1 MRIRFTKMQGLGND
15 FVMLNGI
22 HQKIL
27 LTPEQRRFLADR
39 HFGVGCDS
47 ILLVETPKSP
57 GVDFNYRIFNADGTE
72 VEQCGNGAR
81 CLARFVQDQ
90 GLTDKNHLRV
100 ETLTHILSLQM
111 LDDGRVTVAMG
122 IPEFEV
128 QRIPLVMQQTAAYY
142 DIAIDTQLLR
152 IGAVSMGNPHCSLV
166 VDNVDATNVPQLGSR
181 IQASGYFP
189 RGVNVGFMQVIDR
202 RHIRLRVYER
212 GIGETLACGSGACA
226 AVVIGIQQGVL
237 DHHVVV
243 ELQGGTLDIA
253 WEGVAGST
261 VMMTGTAQK
270 VFEGW
275 IDL

>member
-1 MRIRFTKMQGLGND
+1 MRIQFTKMQGLGND
-15 FVMLNGI
+15 FVMINGI
-22 HQKIL
+22 HQKIFL
-27 LTPEQRRFLADR
+27 SPEQRRFLADR

-47 ILLVETPKSP
+47 ILLVEAAKSP

-81 CLARFVQDQ
+81 CLARFVLEQ
-90 GLTDKNHLRV
+90 GLTDKNHIRV
-100 ETLTHILSLQM
+100 ETLTHILSLHM

-142 DIAIDTQLLR
+142 DIAIDTQLLK
-152 IGAVSMGNPHCSLV
+152 IGAVSMGNPHCTLV
-166 VDNVDATNVPQLGSR
+166 VDNVDTANVTQLAPL

-189 RGVNVGFMQVIDR
+189 QGVNVGFMQIVDR
-202 RHIRLRVYER
+202 CHIRLRVYER

-226 AVVIGIQQGVL
+226 AVVIGIQQNLL

-243 ELQGGTLDIA
+243 ELRGGVLDIGWGGA
-253 WEGVAGST
+253 ANT
-261 VMMTGTAQK
+261 VMMTGAAQK